1 MNKYFIEVDIFGG
14 DFDLTAGELGPFFTT
29 EDVVD
34 SIASN
39 LVGVPLADVSGAG
52 NYHSWMP
59 GIPLSADTV
68 ISNAYA
74 VQDHDW

>member
-14 DFDLTAGELGPFFTT
+14 DFDLTAGELGPFFAT

-39 LVGVPLADVSGAG
+39 LVGVHLADVSGAD

-59 GIPLSADTV
+59 GIPLSADIV

>member
-1 MNKYFIEVDIFGG
+1 MNKYFIEVDFSDGE
-14 DFDLTAGELGPFFTT
+14 FDLTAGELGPFFAT

-39 LVGVPLADVSGAG
+39 LVGVPLAEVAGYG

-59 GIPLSADTV
+59 GVPFPADTV
-68 ISNAYA
+68 IANAYA